1 MGPRD
6 VHQPPAYATIEINLR
21 ESAQLFN
28 TLDPFPFRERDLSAE
43 AEKYI
48 VEWARELPGD
58 RPIEILIHLPPE
70 QAASEKAPELAAAVN
85 GWFDGRVR
93 EERQALRALFR
104 DGRIGFLLGFAAL
117 AFCLF
122 LSWSIGQRYE
132 GPFPRTLQESLVI
145 IGWVVIWRPAEI
157 FLYDWLPI
165 ARRKRLYQRLAE
177 AQVAVRARPPGS
189 NASR

>member
-1 MGPRD
+1 VSQQSD
-6 VHQPPAYATIEINLR
+6 FATIEISLR

-48 VEWARELPGD
+48 IEWARELPEN
-58 RPIEILIHLPPE
+58 RPLEILIHLPPE

-85 GWFDGRVR
+85 GWFDGRAR
-93 EERQALRALFR
+93 EERQAMLALFR
-104 DGRIGFLLGFAAL
+104 DGRIGLLFGFVAL

-122 LSWSIGQRYE
+122 LSWTIGQRFE
-132 GPFPRTLQESLVI
+132 GAFPRTLQESLVI

-177 AQVAVRARPPGS
+177 ARVAIRARPAGGS
-189 NASR
+189 STS

>member
-122 LSWSIGQRYE
+122 LSWSIGQR
-132 GPFPRTLQESLVI
+132 
-145 IGWVVIWRPAEI
+145 
-157 FLYDWLPI
+157 
-165 ARRKRLYQRLAE
+165 
-177 AQVAVRARPPGS
+177 
-189 NASR
+189 